1 MAKLIR
7 MEAATTRGAP
17 LLTRDGALPV
27 APSAETAVNPDA
39 LGDHPIDGV
48 ARCCACE
55 RFPLVG
61 ELVVLHAGRKRSG
74 WVCERCEAAGRG
86 DRIGPATQRARIRSF
101 GGAMN
106 VRRAS

>member
-1 MAKLIR
+1 
-7 MEAATTRGAP
+7 MEAATSGGS

-27 APSAETAVNPDA
+27 APSLPETPPKTANQ
-39 LGDHPIDGV
+39 PIDGV
-48 ARCCACE
+48 VRCSCCE

-61 ELVVLHAGRKRSG
+61 EQVVFHVSRKRSG

-86 DRIGPATQRARIRSF
+86 ERIGAATACSRVRSF

-106 VRRAS
+106 VRRAERA